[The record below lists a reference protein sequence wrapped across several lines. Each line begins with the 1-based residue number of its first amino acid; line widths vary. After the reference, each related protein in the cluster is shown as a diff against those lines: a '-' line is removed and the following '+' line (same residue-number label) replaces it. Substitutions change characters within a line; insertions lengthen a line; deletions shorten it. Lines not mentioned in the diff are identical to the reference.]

1 MAPQDPSAADLAA
14 AAAEAAAMG
23 SSLRALAA
31 ALPRIRA
38 VVPVTLELCTST
50 YLQWRGMFTDA
61 AEKYALED
69 HLLEEE
75 YPADPTPQWSR
86 NDVIVR
92 SWLNSVVAPELL
104 AMVVE
109 STTPQPAHA
118 LWTRLSN
125 IYHDNS
131 ETRSS

>member
-1 MAPQDPSAADLAA
+1 
-14 AAAEAAAMG
+14 
-23 SSLRALAA
+23 
-31 ALPRIRA
+31 
-38 VVPVTLELCTST
+38 
-50 YLQWRGMFTDA
+50 MFTAA

-118 LWTRLSN
+118 LWTRLST